1 LPCQQETFFGAS
13 QKQMTT
19 QSNKCPRCGENFVP
33 KGWVRSRHFATCR
46 VVVRAQLQHREL
58 RKIYSNL
65 DSTPPA
71 TLSGPN
77 VDNYVERSGASVR
90 IPSSSTY
97 LPDDAPEM
105 TPQQH
110 MAADANK
117 EYDPITPYLDS
128 LPLFDPVHVREC
140 LRWGPKPS
148 VITPQARKTIQ
159 FLSCTSMDD
168 GLTRSHMTAILKFVK
183 SLKGP
188 DSALLPKTV
197 DACWNVMEKVFPK
210 HTKPSM
216 YHSITIENVTLFQ
229 QNVTF

>member
-1 LPCQQETFFGAS
+1 
-13 QKQMTT
+13 MTT

>member
-1 LPCQQETFFGAS
+1 
-13 QKQMTT
+13 MTT
-19 QSNKCPRCGENFVP
+19 QSNKCPRCGKNFEP
-33 KGWVRSRHFATCR
+33 KGWSRSRHFAKCP
-46 VVVRAQLQHREL
+46 VVVRAQIHHRDL
-58 RKIYSNL
+58 RKTYSNL

-77 VDNYVERSGASVR
+77 VDKYGERSGSFVR
-90 IPSSSTY
+90 RPSSSTY
-97 LPDDAPEM
+97 LPDEAPEM

-117 EYDPITPYLDS
+117 EYDNITRHLDS
-128 LPLFDPVHVREC
+128 LPFFDPVHVREC
-140 LRWGPKPS
+140 LHWGPKPS

-188 DSALLPKTV
+188 DSVLLPKSV
-197 DACWNVMEKVFPK
+197 DACWNVMEKVFPLSPRDN
-210 HTKPSM
+210 TKPSM
-216 YHSITIENVTLFQ
+216 YHSITIENVTPIQ
-229 QNVTF
+229 QNVTFYIYI